1 MKFLPVAMIVAAL
14 GVAGPASAG
23 PLEILFDN
31 GRVTVRATDVT
42 LRQILQEWARQGQ
55 TRIAGLEKLAGA
67 PVTIELV
74 DVPER
79 QAIEILLRSVAGYMA
94 APRLAAAGSTQS
106 SYDRLMIL
114 ATSVAAPPPAGGPR
128 PTAFAPPPQPQPFP
142 DPIQLANGEDGPA
155 EGAPPP
161 PGAPVFGPPTDPN
174 ASPPVP
180 MVPGGQVRPQM
191 PGESGAVPG
200 ANEAAPPPQGPLTAP
215 RPGIL
220 PVPQQPQQPR
230 P

>member
-1 MKFLPVAMIVAAL
+1 MRLLRIAVIAAAL

-23 PLEILFDN
+23 QLEILFDN

-55 TRIAGLEKLAGA
+55 TRIAGLEKLAGV
-67 PVTIELV
+67 PVTLELV

-94 APRLAAAGSTQS
+94 APRLAAAGPAQS

-114 ATSVAAPPPAGGPR
+114 ATSVAAPAPVGGPR
-128 PTAFAPPPQPQPFP
+128 PAAFAPPPQPQPFP
-142 DPIQLANGEDGPA
+142 DPTQLANGDDGPA
-155 EGAPPP
+155 ETVQP
-161 PGAPVFGPPTDPN
+161 PGAPVFGPPTDPG
-174 ASPPVP
+174 AGPAGP
-180 MVPGGQVRPQM
+180 MMPGQQLRPQM
-191 PGESGAVPG
+191 PGESGPVPG
-200 ANEAAPPPQGPLTAP
+200 TNDAAAPPQGPLTAP

-220 PVPQQPQQPR
+220 PVPQPPQQPR

>member
-1 MKFLPVAMIVAAL
+1 MRLLRVAAILAAL

-55 TRIAGLEKLAGA
+55 TRITGLEKLAGV

-94 APRLAAAGSTQS
+94 APRVAAAAATQS

-114 ATSVAAPPPAGGPR
+114 ATSVAAPAPVGGPR
-128 PTAFAPPPQPQPFP
+128 PAAFAPPPQPQPFP
-142 DPIQLANGEDGPA
+142 DPTQLANGDDGPA
-155 EGAPPP
+155 ETTQP
-161 PGAPVFGPPTDPN
+161 PGAPVFGPPTDP
-174 ASPPVP
+174 AAGPPVP
-180 MVPGGQVRPQM
+180 MAPGGQVRPPM
-191 PGESGAVPG
+191 PGESGSVPG
-200 ANEAAPPPQGPLTAP
+200 ANEAVAPPQGPLTAP

-220 PVPQQPQQPR
+220 PVPQPQPPR

>member
-1 MKFLPVAMIVAAL
+1 MRLLQAAVIVAAL
-14 GVAGPASAG
+14 GVASPASAG
-23 PLEILFDN
+23 QLEILFDN

-74 DVPER
+74 DLPER

-94 APRLAAAGSTQS
+94 APRLAASGPTQS

-114 ATSVAAPPPAGGPR
+114 ATSVAAPAPVGGPR
-128 PTAFAPPPQPQPFP
+128 STAFAPPPQPQPFP
-142 DPIQLANGEDGPA
+142 DPIQLANGDDGPA
-155 EGAPPP
+155 EMTPP
-161 PGAPVFGPPTDPN
+161 PGAPAFGPPTDP
-174 ASPPVP
+174 AAGPAGP
-180 MVPGGQVRPQM
+180 MMPGGQLRPQM
-191 PGESGAVPG
+191 PGDSGPVPG
-200 ANEAAPPPQGPLTAP
+200 TNDAAAPPQGPLTAP